1 MSRLPGLTVALIVSL
16 LASCS
21 VSSPPPHHPGEL
33 RINKAS
39 PPAGAQPL
47 GPLRA
52 VDGSGCGMF
61 GTPGTYAGA
70 LAKLR
75 ARAEALGADYI
86 ELTLVKEPY
95 VDHQCKHR
103 EYLLE
108 GKAYRVHTRPQ
119 AAPTANAAPI
129 AANLSAPALA
139 PTASGMLL
147 GASGCAFRSTPSP
160 TSRALAFS
168 ARATKNFRVWI
179 DVLDRDAPAFE
190 LVYDRSARRLA
201 LLRHPGEALLS
212 VAHEPFELDDT
223 WHAWRV
229 LRTTEQ
235 LVVTLDGRQV
245 LIYVAPAPTGEAGF
259 RIDGD
264 GLEVRDIAIASPAQ

>member
-1 MSRLPGLTVALIVSL
+1 MPRLPGLTVALIISL

-33 RINKAS
+33 RIDKAS

-47 GPLRA
+47 GQLRA

-95 VDHQCKHR
+95 VDHHCKHR
-103 EYLLE
+103 EYVLE
-108 GKAYRVHTRPQ
+108 GKAYRVHTRPP
-119 AAPTANAAPI
+119 AAPTASAAPI
-129 AANLSAPALA
+129 PATPSAPALA
-139 PTASGMLL
+139 STASGMLL
-147 GASGCAFRSTPSP
+147 AASGCAFRSPSS
-160 TSRALAFS
+160 TSHALTFS
-168 ARATKNFRVWI
+168 ARATKNLRVWI
-179 DVLDRDAPAFE
+179 DVSEPDAPALE
-190 LVYDRSARRLA
+190 LVYDRTARRLA

-212 VAHEPFELDDT
+212 VAPEPFELDDT
-223 WHAWRV
+223 WHTWRV
-229 LRTTEQ
+229 LRTPEQ
-235 LVVTLDGRQV
+235 IVVTLDSRQV
-245 LIYVAPAPTGEAGF
+245 LVYIAPAPAGETGF
-259 RIDGD
+259 RIDAD
-264 GLEVRDIAIASPAQ
+264 GLELRDIATATPAR